1 MISIRITGYGSE
13 YRVEATCEK
22 CGQRGPY
29 TFDLGSLSIKR
40 LEEEP
45 AVPGENAFAID
56 LPVTKKRVT
65 FKILTGRDQEDI
77 NAQNAKMRAVLPDA
91 PESGVTAFLEK
102 SIVSVG
108 DVTDRTKIG
117 MFVKNMPARDA
128 RTLRNRIKKIEP
140 GIDMTCD
147 MTCTSCGEA
156 SRVDMPIGPSF
167 LWPDAE

>member
-1 MISIRITGYGSE
+1 MKTNAVTES
-13 YRVEATCEK
+13 ATK
-22 CGQRGPY
+22 
-29 TFDLGSLSIKR
+29 TVTHTLVLG
-40 LEEEP
+40 
-45 AVPGENAFAID
+45 V
-56 LPVTKKRVT
+56 KRVT

-117 MFVKNMPARDA
+117 MLVKNMPARDA